1 MSDPFRV
8 RYLAPASSSDGQTL
22 PAKRTLKSIRTRRNA
37 SLSCSACRLRKTKC
51 QGGPPCE
58 NCVKYKTECRREEDK
73 DGRRQTSLKRKL
85 IELEKDRHL
94 LVRLLETIR
103 DEEDVKVTQ
112 LLNLI
117 RSNALHDDTRS
128 SVADGRQR
136 SRRRIRPDADQV
148 VNEDIS
154 TAHDSIEPRTR
165 RNIMA
170 IRSLCN
176 TT

>member
-1 MSDPFRV
+1 MSDPF
-8 RYLAPASSSDGQTL
+8 
-22 PAKRTLKSIRTRRNA
+22 
-37 SLSCSACRLRKTKC
+37 KC

-85 IELEKDRHL
+85 IELEKDRDL

-117 RSNALHDDTRS
+117 RSNVPPDEIRPSL
-128 SVADGRQR
+128 ADGRQR
-136 SRRRIRPDADQV
+136 SKRRICPDTSQV
-148 VNEDIS
+148 INEDIS
-154 TAHDSIEPRTR
+154 SAHDSIEPRTR
-165 RNIMA
+165 RNVMA

>member
-1 MSDPFRV
+1 MSDPFKV
-8 RYLAPASSSDGQTL
+8 CYLAPASSLNGQTP
-22 PAKRTLKSIRTRRNA
+22 PAKPTLKSIRTRRNT

-51 QGGPPCE
+51 LGGPPCG
-58 NCVKYKTECRREEDK
+58 NCVKHKTECRREEDK

-85 IELEKDRHL
+85 IELEKDRRL

-117 RSNALHDDTRS
+117 RSNASHDEIRP
-128 SVADGRQR
+128 SVAGGRQR
-136 SRRRIRPDADQV
+136 SISIIRPDADEGI
-148 VNEDIS
+148 NEDIS
-154 TAHDSIEPRTR
+154 TAHDSIESRTC
-165 RNIMA
+165 RNVMA

-176 TT
+176 AA